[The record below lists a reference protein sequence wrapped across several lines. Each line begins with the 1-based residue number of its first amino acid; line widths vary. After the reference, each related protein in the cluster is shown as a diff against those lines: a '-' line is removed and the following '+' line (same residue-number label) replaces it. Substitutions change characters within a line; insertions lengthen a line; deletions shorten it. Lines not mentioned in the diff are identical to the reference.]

1 VARSLVV
8 LLRASVVDSLH
19 NALLLTT
26 LSPLLLV
33 LLQVKILLAGNRDKI
48 AVARSLI
55 LDLCK
60 YYYTPITHPGMTHVE
75 MNIDPRYYNYVI
87 GSKGS
92 EIKHIQAN
100 YKVGRVPS
108 PVFVSTVCALPASRL
123 SLSVNTQNCALM
135 CVVCLCATYCR

>member
-19 NALLLTT
+19 NTLLLTT

-60 YYYTPITHPGMTHVE
+60 YYYTPVTHPGMTHVE

-100 YKVGRVPS
+100 YKVGCVLS
-108 PVFVSTVCALPASRL
+108 PVCD
-123 SLSVNTQNCALM
+123 SLRAAC
-135 CVVCLCATYCR
+135 

>member
-1 VARSLVV
+1 
-8 LLRASVVDSLH
+8 VDSLH
-19 NALLLTT
+19 NAFLLTT

-33 LLQVKILLAGNRDKI
+33 LQQVKILLAGNRDKI

-75 MNIDPRYYNYVI
+75 MTIDPRYYNYVI

-100 YKVGRVPS
+100 YKVGCVAS
-108 PVFVSTVCALPASRL
+108 VFVSTVCALPASRL
-123 SLSVNTQNCALM
+123 SLSVNTQRSVLT
-135 CVVCLCATYCR
+135 VR

>member
-1 VARSLVV
+1 
-8 LLRASVVDSLH
+8 
-19 NALLLTT
+19 
-26 LSPLLLV
+26 
-33 LLQVKILLAGNRDKI
+33 VKILLAGNRDKI

-108 PVFVSTVCALPASRL
+108 LVFVSTVCALPASRL
-123 SLSVNTQNCALM
+123 SLSVNTPRSVLT
-135 CVVCLCATYCR
+135 VR